1 MNLGIFMCIDCSG
14 VHRHL
19 GTHITKVKSATL
31 DKWKSS
37 WVQVTALWA
46 QQVRVSAKCNVRRC
60 GGAMTVLSSWTGSA
74 TEWQTLPGKPNST
87 HGSRYAPMHHASMYT
102 ARPLPVVGFNF
113 RGKTRPKH
121 TH

>member
-46 QQVRVSAKCNVRRC
+46 QQVRVCLVCLPNVTF
-60 GGAMTVLSSWTGSA
+60 GVVAVL
-74 TEWQTLPGKPNST
+74 
-87 HGSRYAPMHHASMYT
+87 
-102 ARPLPVVGFNF
+102 
-113 RGKTRPKH
+113 
-121 TH
+121 